1 MSSRSYAGRHN
12 GRTGRHAAPKV
23 VRVPRALNSS
33 FIMPTAA
40 AAALVVTATG
50 ATVADSSPLNLD
62 LSASQTTMANA
73 QAQDAAEVQA
83 DLAER
88 RQQVSIQ
95 AAAYQGRV
103 EEQQRVAR
111 DQQRK
116 AAALAKAVADG
127 KHWVLPVKT
136 YTLSSPF
143 GMRWGVLHPGEDF
156 ACPVGTP
163 VMAMSLGKVTYA
175 GYAGGYGNKI
185 EITYW
190 DGTVS
195 WYGHL
200 SVIKTKVGDRVMPGD
215 IVALSGNTGYSTG
228 PHLHLEIHPT
238 QGAAPID
245 PLPWLR
251 AHGVR
256 Y

>member
-1 MSSRSYAGRHN
+1 
-12 GRTGRHAAPKV
+12 
-23 VRVPRALNSS
+23 
-33 FIMPTAA
+33 MPTAA

-50 ATVADSSPLNLD
+50 ATVADSSALNLD
-62 LSASQTTMANA
+62 LSASQATMASA
-73 QAQDAAEVQA
+73 QAQDDAQVQA
-83 DLAER
+83 DLTQR

-116 AAALAKAVADG
+116 AVALARAVAEG
-127 KHWVLPVKT
+127 KHWVLPIRT
-136 YTLSSPF
+136 YVLSSPF

-163 VMAMSLGKVTYA
+163 VMAMSLGRVTSA
-175 GYAGGYGNKI
+175 GYQGGYGNKI

-195 WYGHL
+195 WFGHL
-200 SVIKTKVGDRVMPGD
+200 SAIKTKVGDLVMPGQV
-215 IVALSGNTGYSTG
+215 VALSGSTGFSTG
-228 PHLHLEIHPT
+228 PHLHLEIHLK
-238 QGAAPID
+238 QGAPPID

-251 AHGVR
+251 AHGIK